1 MSGFNQAAGKYF
13 DQLFNAHSIRRI
25 ELMILRI
32 AVISFIAHLTIIFLG
47 NNYNLFGTVHHNYLK
62 AIYTPF
68 SFILFY
74 EVLLLIIIIPQSI
87 SEFIGKQF
95 EVITLITLR
104 GFFHDIA
111 DFNFKNSFEISNA
124 ELISLAYDLIASLLM
139 LALTILYNRVYLK
152 NNKSDKINELTNFI
166 NIKKLVSIGMIII
179 LCILSISAFYQW
191 VNDMIIALKI
201 DKNYPDPNTV
211 FYTDFF
217 TIMIFVDVMLLLISF
232 IYHFSFF
239 TIFRNAS
246 FIITTILIR
255 MSLTIEKPMNHVI
268 VMAGFLFAIISFY
281 LYSLRNFNS
290 KASKAE

>member
-1 MSGFNQAAGKYF
+1 MKSIIHTGAKYF
-13 DQLFNAHSIRRI
+13 DKLCSNDSIRRI
-25 ELMILRI
+25 ELIILRI
-32 AVISFIAHLTIIFLG
+32 AVLSFVVHLAIIYIG
-47 NNYNLFGTVHHNYLK
+47 NTYQYFGSIQHNYLK

-74 EVLLLIIIIPQSI
+74 EVFLLIVIIPQSI

-111 DFNFKNSFEISNA
+111 DFNFKNSFEITNT
-124 ELISLAYDLIASLLM
+124 ELIGLAYDLIASLLM
-139 LALTILYNRVYLK
+139 LALTILYYKVYQK
-152 NNKSDKINELTNFI
+152 NNKTDKINELINFI
-166 NIKKLVSIGMIII
+166 NIKKLVSIGMIFI
-179 LCILSISAFYQW
+179 LLILSIGSFYQW
-191 VNDMIIALKI
+191 LNDMIIALKT
-201 DKNYPDPNTV
+201 DNNYPDPNTV
-211 FYTDFF
+211 FYSDFF

-255 MSLTIEKPMNHVI
+255 MSLTIEKPLNHLI
-268 VMAGFLFAIISFY
+268 VLAGFMFAIVSFY
-281 LYSLRNFNS
+281 LYSLRSVHSRNQTD
-290 KASKAE
+290 

>member
-1 MSGFNQAAGKYF
+1 MKELHVATGKYF
-13 DQLFNAHSIRRI
+13 DHLFNPVSIRRI
-25 ELMILRI
+25 ELCILRI
-32 AVISFIAHLTIIFLG
+32 AVITFIIHLLIIFLG
-47 NNYNLFGTVHHNYLK
+47 NNYHILGIQHHNYLK

-74 EVLLLIIIIPQSI
+74 EVLLLIVIIPQSI

-111 DFNFKNSFEISNA
+111 DLNFKNSIEFGNA
-124 ELISLAYDLIASLLM
+124 ELTGLAYDLIASLLM
-139 LALTILYNRVYLK
+139 LALTILYYKVYQK
-152 NNKSDKINELTNFI
+152 NNKAEKINELTDFI
-166 NIKKLVSIGMIII
+166 NIKKMVSTGMIVI
-179 LCILSISAFYQW
+179 LLLLSVGALYQW
-191 VNDMIIALKI
+191 SSDMINALKI
-201 DKNYPDPNTV
+201 DKDYPDPNTV

-255 MSLTIEKPMNHVI
+255 MSLTFEKPINHLI
-268 VMAGFLFAIISFY
+268 VLAGFMFAIVSFY
-281 LYSLRNFNS
+281 LYSMRNVQSRNQLD
-290 KASKAE
+290 